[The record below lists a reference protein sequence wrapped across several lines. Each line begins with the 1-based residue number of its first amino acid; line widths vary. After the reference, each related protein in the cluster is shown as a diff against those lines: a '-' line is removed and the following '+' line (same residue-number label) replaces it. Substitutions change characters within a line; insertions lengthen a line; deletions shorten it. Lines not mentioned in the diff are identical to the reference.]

1 MENQLIERELRL
13 DLLDLLR
20 VSLDCFSLGTYLSRG
35 TVKGKIG
42 NSISLINFIKLSRV
56 IT

>member
-13 DLLDLLR
+13 DLPNLLR
-20 VSLDCFSLGTYLSRG
+20 VSLDYFSLGTYLSRG

-42 NSISLINFIKLSRV
+42 IAVLLINFTKFSKVIK
-56 IT
+56 